1 MVTSKRQLTTK
12 ESKKYNYTV
21 QVEIELLENNYGYL
35 HPKF

>member
-12 ESKKYNYTV
+12 ERKKYNDTV
-21 QVEIELLENNYGYL
+21 QVEIELLENNYSYL